1 MGIGSWKLSYCKNER
16 SHTDIETWEC
26 VLPVGKFRLFN
37 LAGVENVRQRRGK
50 PWGRG
55 RVGIT
60 CEDPEYHKT
69 FGFYAEDDG
78 KPLWLSTV
86 RGICS
91 VYTTTCSVCT
101 LLIILS
107 IL

>member
-1 MGIGSWKLSYCKNER
+1 MWDREEANPEGEVG
-16 SHTDIETWEC
+16 WES
-26 VLPVGKFRLFN
+26 PVK
-37 LAGVENVRQRRGK
+37 
-50 PWGRG
+50 
-55 RVGIT
+55 
-60 CEDPEYHKT
+60 DPEYHKT